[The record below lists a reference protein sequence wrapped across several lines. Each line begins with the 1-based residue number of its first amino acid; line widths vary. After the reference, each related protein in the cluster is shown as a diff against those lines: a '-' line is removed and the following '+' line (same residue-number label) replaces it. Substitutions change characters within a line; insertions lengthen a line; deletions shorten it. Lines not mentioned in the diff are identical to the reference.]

1 VRRVALV
8 LTVLGALAGVPS
20 TSQAADPGRWLLTG
34 WSPVTNDYWQGIA
47 SDHSG
52 RLFFSGFFQ
61 GLWRTTHSLRQTAG
75 VPAAIPVGVTA
86 SEGYNHIGDIAWQAA
101 EGGRVVLPFECYIPG
116 SGPGTGNTCG
126 TGSFGIADPEALALR
141 YYVKLDPAEIP
152 KAMWVA
158 ASPDGRLL
166 WTSSGADLLAYRSSD
181 VTSAH
186 AAPASAPIRAVRR
199 LTGAVPPSGVTGGTF
214 VRGRLLLAGS
224 QGTTYQ
230 VWSID
235 TRTGARRLEV
245 ELPGVAGESEG
256 LDTVNLLD
264 GELQWLIAPGE
275 PNPTFGTSV
284 AILHF
289 ASAAGRPALSVTV
302 RSRAQGAATVVAARV
317 TRRDAPVAGALVRF
331 ADARARTNRRGRAR
345 LLTSVRGTYR
355 VLARR
360 GVLRGLS
367 GPVAVPGG

>member
-8 LTVLGALAGVPS
+8 LIVLGGLAAVPS

-34 WSPVTNDYWQGIA
+34 WSSVPTDYWQGMA
-47 SDHSG
+47 ADRSG
-52 RLFFSGFFQ
+52 RVFFSGFFE
-61 GLWRTTHSLRQTAG
+61 GLWRTNDSLRRTAAAPDAIPAG
-75 VPAAIPVGVTA
+75 VEAT
-86 SEGYNHIGDIAWQAA
+86 EGYNHIGDIAWQAS
-101 EGGRVVLPFECYIPG
+101 EGGRVVLPFECYVPG

-126 TGSFGIADPEALALR
+126 TGSFGIADPQTLALR

-158 ASPDGRLL
+158 SSPDGRLL

-186 AAPASAPIRAVRR
+186 AAPASPPIRAIRR
-199 LTGAVPPSGVTGGTF
+199 LAGAVPPSGVTGGTF

-275 PNPTFGTSV
+275 PNPTFGRLV
-284 AILHF
+284 AVLHF
-289 ASAAGRPALSVTV
+289 ASAAGQPGLSVTV
-302 RSRAQGAATVVAARV
+302 RSSTRGTATIVAARV
-317 TRRDAPVAGALVRF
+317 TRRGGPVAGALVRF
-331 ADARARTNRRGRAR
+331 AGARARTNRRGRAR
-345 LLTSVRGTYR
+345 LRTSVAGTYR

-360 GVLRGLS
+360 GLLRGLS
-367 GPVAVPGG
+367 EPVAVAGG